1 MANNRT
7 QYKDSS
13 IKDKEQ
19 PLDIGANSG
28 DTDEFMAEAQNIDT
42 GNVQTDEDELRQDRA
57 DSDKDADSRGG
68 RR

>member
-7 QYKDSS
+7 QDKDTS

-19 PLDIGANSG
+19 PLDIGAGSG
-28 DTDEFMAEAQNIDT
+28 DTDEFMDEVQTIDT
-42 GNVQTDEDELRQDRA
+42 GNVQTDEDELRQGRA
-57 DSDKDADSRGG
+57 DDDKDADSRGG